1 MGVRFTQW
9 VPNKKEERMKVL
21 IAKHKETGSEVL
33 LSDPAI
39 GESLL
44 IFFNKEESDAPVLIT
59 KEEFEQYLDIL
70 KNKMDLVNWCKAKRN
85 IETPIQRELY
95 QEMCNWCADEL
106 KFTQLRLDVLEDLY
120 YNESYILSYFDNEDY
135 EIYIS

>member
-1 MGVRFTQW
+1 
-9 VPNKKEERMKVL
+9 MKVL
-21 IAKHKETGSEVL
+21 IAKHKETESEVL

-44 IFFNKEESDAPVLIT
+44 IFLNKEESDAPILIT

-106 KFTQLRLDVLEDLY
+106 KFTQLRLDILEDLY
-120 YNESYILSYFDNEDY
+120 YNESYILRYFDDEDY
-135 EIYIS
+135 EMYIS